1 MIDLIKQL
9 LYLWVDK
16 IVEDLEKLTTDKQKE
31 KEITDVVVQTKM
43 EFPPVIADVIKPM
56 EIKEVKSGE
65 IDLNKKKSTKRKWL
79 TKNNTPQSEKRKEY
93 MKQYRE
99 KNRERIRQQQRE
111 NYQKNKE
118 KYKEY
123 ARRANEK
130 AKQKREE
137 LKQEEYMRE
146 LEKKYAKAWNFYS

>member
-31 KEITDVVVQTKM
+31 KEITNVKM
-43 EFPPVIADVIKPM
+43 EFPPVAVDVLKPM

-65 IDLNKKKSTKRKWL
+65 IDLNKKKKKLTKRKWL
-79 TKNNTPQSEKRKEY
+79 AKINTPQSEKRKEY
-93 MKQYRE
+93 MKEYRE
-99 KNRERIRQQQRE
+99 KNRERIRQQQKE
-111 NYQKNKE
+111 FYQKHKE
-118 KYKEY
+118 RYKEY

-130 AKQKREE
+130 EKQKRED
-137 LKQEEYMRE
+137 LKQEMEMRE
-146 LEKKYAKAWNFYS
+146 IERKFAEAWTF